1 MMTFNYKIK
10 FMKNKIIL
18 LSFSVLSV
26 LSCKKKDERP
36 SQGPKVVSTVVVEN
50 RNVVGYST
58 FPASI
63 EGRVNND
70 VRAKMSGYITQ
81 VLVDEGQY
89 VTKGQPLFRLETNSL
104 SQSANAAKAG
114 VGAAQSSVAAS
125 DANVKAA
132 QSAVS
137 AAQVEVNKL
146 KPLVE
151 KNIISSVQ
159 LQTAQAN
166 LARAQA
172 QVAQAVAA
180 KQQASA
186 GVAQAQAN
194 YQGAQANVDY
204 SVIRAPIS
212 GTIGKI
218 NFRTGSLVGPG
229 DPMPISTVSDT
240 SELYAYFSMNEKE
253 YLDFLKNSKGATIPE
268 KIKNMPAVELVLA
281 NGDVYAEKGY
291 IKAITGQI
299 DAATGSIQFRVSFP
313 NPNKLLSN
321 GNSGTIRIPI
331 TYDNALVIP
340 ESATIEQQGLVYI
353 YKVEKDT
360 AKSTVIS
367 VIDRVNNMV
376 VIKEGA
382 VKGEV
387 VVAEGVGTLK
397 TGTPVKAQP
406 KKFDDLIDAIKPI
419 F

>member
-1 MMTFNYKIK
+1 
-10 FMKNKIIL
+10 MKNKIIL

-26 LSCKKKDERP
+26 LSCKKKDEKP
-36 SQGPKVVSTVVVEN
+36 PQGPKAVSTVAVEN
-50 RNVVGYST
+50 RNVTGYST

-114 VGAAQSSVAAS
+114 VGSARSNVAAS
-125 DANVKAA
+125 EANVQAA
-132 QSAVS
+132 QSAVK

-146 KPLVE
+146 TPLVE

-166 LARAQA
+166 LAKAQA
-172 QVAQAVAA
+172 QVAQAI
-180 KQQASA
+180 A
-186 GVAQAQAN
+186 GKAQAN
-194 YQGAQANVDY
+194 AGVEEAQANFQGAQANVDY

-212 GTIGKI
+212 GVIGKI
-218 NFRTGSLVGPG
+218 NFRNGSLVGPG

-240 SELYAYFSMNEKE
+240 TELYVYFSMNEKE
-253 YLDFLKNSKGATIPE
+253 YLDFLKNAEGATVPE
-268 KIKNMPAVELVLA
+268 KLKNMPAVELLLA
-281 NGDVYAEKGY
+281 NNEVYEEKGY
-291 IKAITGQI
+291 VKAVTGQI
-299 DAATGSIQFRVSFP
+299 DPNTGSIQFRVSFP
-313 NPNKLLSN
+313 NPKKLLSN
-321 GNSGTIRIPI
+321 GNSGTIRVPVQ
-331 TYDNALVIP
+331 YDNALVIP

-353 YKVEKDT
+353 YKVKQDT
-360 AKSTVIS
+360 AISAVIK
-367 VIDRVNNMV
+367 VTDRVNNMV

-382 VKGEV
+382 AKGEI

-397 TGTPVKAQP
+397 SGTAVKPQP
-406 KKFDDLIDAIKPI
+406 KKFDDLINAIKPI

>member
-1 MMTFNYKIK
+1 
-10 FMKNKIIL
+10 MKNKIIL

-26 LSCKKKDERP
+26 LSCKQGDQQP
-36 SQGPKVVSTVVVEN
+36 PQGPKVVTTVAIEN
-50 RNVVGYST
+50 RNVTGYST

-63 EGRVNND
+63 EGRVNNE
-70 VRAKMSGYITQ
+70 VRAKMQGYVTQ

-104 SQSANAAKAG
+104 NQSANAAQAG
-114 VGAAQSSVAAS
+114 VGAARSNVAAS
-125 DANVKAA
+125 EASVKAA
-132 QSAVS
+132 QSAVN

-151 KNIISSVQ
+151 KNIISNVQ

-172 QVAQAVAA
+172 QVAQAVAG

-194 YQGAQANVDY
+194 FQGVQANIDY

-212 GTIGKI
+212 GVVGKI

-229 DPMPISTVSDT
+229 DAMPISSVSDT

-253 YLDFLKNSKGATIPE
+253 YLDFLKNSIGASLPE
-268 KIKNMPAVELVLA
+268 KLKNIPPVELLLA
-281 NGDVYAEKGY
+281 NGDVYKEKGY
-291 IKAITGQI
+291 VKAVTGQI
-299 DAATGSIQFRVSFP
+299 DASTGSIQFRVVFP
-313 NPNKLLSN
+313 NPDKLLSN

-331 TYDNALVIP
+331 AYDNVLVIP
-340 ESATIEQQGLVYI
+340 ESATIEQQGLVYV
-353 YKVEKDT
+353 YKVKQDT
-360 AKSTVIS
+360 ATSAVIK

-376 VIKEGA
+376 IIKEGA
-382 VKGEV
+382 EKGEV

-397 TGTPVKAQP
+397 SGTPVKSEP
-406 KKFDDLIDAIKPI
+406 KKFDDLINAIKPI

>member
-1 MMTFNYKIK
+1 
-10 FMKNKIIL
+10 MKNKIIL
-18 LSFSVLSV
+18 LTFSALSV
-26 LSCKKKDERP
+26 LSCNKGDQKP
-36 SQGPKVVSTVVVEN
+36 PQGPKVVSTVAVEA
-50 RNVVGYST
+50 RNVIGYST

-70 VRAKMSGYITQ
+70 VRAKMQGYITQ

-89 VTKGQPLFRLETNSL
+89 VSKGQPLFRLETNSL
-104 SQSANAAKAG
+104 NQSANAAKAG
-114 VGAAQSSVAAS
+114 VGAARSNVSAS
-125 DANVKAA
+125 EASVKAA
-132 QSAVS
+132 QAAVN

-146 KPLVE
+146 RPLVE

-172 QVAQAVAA
+172 QVAQAQAG

-194 YQGAQANVDY
+194 FQGVQANIDY

-212 GTIGKI
+212 GVIGKI

-253 YLDFLKNSKGATIPE
+253 YLDFLKNSKGATVPE
-268 KIKNMPAVELVLA
+268 KIKNMPAIELVLA
-281 NGDVYAEKGY
+281 NGDVYEEKGY
-291 IKAITGQI
+291 VKAVTGQI

-313 NPNKLLSN
+313 NPKKLLSN
-321 GNSGTIRIPI
+321 GNSGSVRIPI
-331 TYDNALVIP
+331 AYDNVLVVP

-353 YKVEKDT
+353 YKVKQDT
-360 AKSTVIS
+360 AKSTAIK

-382 VKGEV
+382 EKGEIV
-387 VVAEGVGTLK
+387 VVEGVGTLK
-397 TGTPVKAQP
+397 TGTPVKPQP
-406 KKFDDLIDAIKPI
+406 KKFDDIINAIQPI